1 MPLAELFHA
10 GENLERWH
18 QFIADLERWRPFRN
32 VVSLCEDAQGIHRT
46 VRLSGKP
53 VLHPA
58 GRPIGYRGTATDI
71 TAEIEAVAGPNTSPC
86 TTPSRGCPT
95 VSCFERLDQAIAS
108 VSRRR
113 DMAAL
118 LLLDL
123 DRFKDVN
130 DTLGHPPAICCS
142 EVAADW
148 SACVRRWIRSP
159 ASAATSSRSC
169 RWASTTPPKPNSS
182 VAACSSCFRPPS
194 SSTDRRRW

>member
-53 VLHPA
+53 VFHPA

-71 TAEIEAVAGPNTSPC
+71 TAEIEAGRRAEYLAMHDALTRLPN
-86 TTPSRGCPT
+86 R
-95 VSCFERLDQAIAS
+95 VLLLERLDQAIAS
-108 VSRRR
+108 VGRRR

-130 DTLGHPPAICCS
+130 DTLGHPAGDLLLK
-142 EVAADW
+142 EVAAG
-148 SACVRRWIRSP
+148 
-159 ASAATSSRSC
+159 
-169 RWASTTPPKPNSS
+169 
-182 VAACSSCFRPPS
+182 
-194 SSTDRRRW
+194 